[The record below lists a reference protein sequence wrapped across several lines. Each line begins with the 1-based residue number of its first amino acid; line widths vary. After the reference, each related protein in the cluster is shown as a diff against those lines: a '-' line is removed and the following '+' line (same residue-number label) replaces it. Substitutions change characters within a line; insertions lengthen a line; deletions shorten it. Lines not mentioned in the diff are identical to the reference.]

1 MQDARE
7 RKVKYDKKYFR
18 RNFFK
23 MERYR
28 VTAFKSAEGVK
39 EENEASVK
47 IRAPAKNAEGRIE
60 KRYYAEYQPE
70 EKKYVSLYAS
80 SSGDGVVDALDK
92 ALRKLL
98 VPIYPF
104 TDDIRLIRYTVST
117 TSDKAGT
124 SSQVEVFILAM
135 NESGHLHFS
144 EVTSESVIEAS
155 FFALANIYNR
165 YFLDMITGRGEGQSK

>member
-1 MQDARE
+1 M
-7 RKVKYDKKYFR
+7 KYDKKYFR

-28 VTAFKSAEGVK
+28 VSAFKSADEEK
-39 EENEASVK
+39 EENEASIK

-70 EKKYVSLYAS
+70 DDKFVSLYAS
-80 SSGDGVVDALDK
+80 AGGNGVVDALDT

-104 TDDIRLIRYTVST
+104 ISDIRLIRYNVAI
-117 TSDKAGT
+117 TSDRAGT
-124 SSQVEVFILAM
+124 SSEVEVFILAT
-135 NESGHLHFS
+135 NKTGRLYFS
-144 EVTSESVIEAS
+144 EVRAESVIEAS

-165 YFLDMITGRGEGQSK
+165 YYLDAQTD